1 MVACNNE
8 EVRVTV
14 GLIDLQPS
22 YDYVTVPKRSL
33 SAFLKAHV
41 KNSSNFYIL
50 PGQTNIYSDNTFI
63 GKSELG
69 AVAPGEELA
78 CELGAES
85 GIEVIYRP
93 MFKSKENATGQK
105 ATVSFKQVIDVRNT
119 FQRPVRVMV
128 VDQLPSSGEDKIK
141 VNLIEPN
148 IKNPEKYDKKKSI
161 RMNKHHN
168 IEWDLD
174 LHAGETKEVVLRYT
188 VEYPAVE
195 ELEVSVAED

>member
-1 MVACNNE
+1 MNRAASRQALGTSLLVNAAPPNEVQTASTAKLATTPTPAVATVIFEVPRPPAIVACNNE

-63 GKSELG
+63 GKVSE
-69 AVAPGEELA
+69 PPISTHHSTEEELQ
-78 CELGAES
+78 S
-85 GIEVIYRP
+85 
-93 MFKSKENATGQK
+93 F

-141 VNLIEPN
+141 VCFFFPI
-148 IKNPEKYDKKKSI
+148 
-161 RMNKHHN
+161 
-168 IEWDLD
+168 
-174 LHAGETKEVVLRYT
+174 
-188 VEYPAVE
+188 
-195 ELEVSVAED
+195 

>member
-1 MVACNNE
+1 MALLFRGNRYSLCAE
-8 EVRVTV
+8 TV
-14 GLIDLQPS
+14 IIPS
-22 YDYVTVPKRSL
+22 
-33 SAFLKAHV
+33 F
-41 KNSSNFYIL
+41 
-50 PGQTNIYSDNTFI
+50 Q
-63 GKSELG
+63 SELG

-141 VNLIEPN
+141 VSFLV
-148 IKNPEKYDKKKSI
+148 
-161 RMNKHHN
+161 H
-168 IEWDLD
+168 
-174 LHAGETKEVVLRYT
+174 
-188 VEYPAVE
+188 
-195 ELEVSVAED
+195 